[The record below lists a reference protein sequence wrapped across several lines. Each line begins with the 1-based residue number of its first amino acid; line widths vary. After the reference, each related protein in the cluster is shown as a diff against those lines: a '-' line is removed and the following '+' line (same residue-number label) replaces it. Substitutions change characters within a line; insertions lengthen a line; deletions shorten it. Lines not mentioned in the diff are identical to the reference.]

1 MTEEKFIFGEQPFVY
16 EKNETTWKLSLKRS
30 DVASQDL
37 RELLLLDLHHPFFLE
52 QSMVSD
58 EDSVTFSYQVEAHG
72 LTYEEIKSRT
82 ISERI
87 RLALNV
93 FSSRRS
99 LGVASD
105 LPFASSKSLYYQRCS
120 G

>member
-1 MTEEKFIFGEQPFVY
+1 
-16 EKNETTWKLSLKRS
+16 
-30 DVASQDL
+30 
-37 RELLLLDLHHPFFLE
+37 
-52 QSMVSD
+52 MVSD

-72 LTYEEIKSRT
+72 LTYEEIKERT

-93 FSSRRS
+93 FR
-99 LGVASD
+99 LEGALE
-105 LPFASSKSLYYQRCS
+105 LPVTFLFAPSKSLYYQGCS

>member
-1 MTEEKFIFGEQPFVY
+1 
-16 EKNETTWKLSLKRS
+16 
-30 DVASQDL
+30 
-37 RELLLLDLHHPFFLE
+37 
-52 QSMVSD
+52 MVSD

-72 LTYEEIKSRT
+72 LTYEEIKERT

-93 FSSRRS
+93 FSSRGR
-99 LGVASD
+99 LGVTCD
-105 LPFASSKSLYYQRCS
+105 FPFAPSKSLYYQGCS